1 MVVLSIFIGEKIIF
15 GFLAVLSLIGAYYAI
30 VIVRALF
37 EHRSDKAPM
46 TSMLLNPERRKV
58 SMLVYFSIFIFLTGV
73 VSLIEYMID
82 GDVPVNGLDF
92 LLYFTSF
99 ILGLLSALFAV
110 LQLHFWYSRFKRFV

>member
-1 MVVLSIFIGEKIIF
+1 
-15 GFLAVLSLIGAYYAI
+15 
-30 VIVRALF
+30 
-37 EHRSDKAPM
+37 
-46 TSMLLNPERRKV
+46 LNPERRKV
-58 SMLVYFSIFIFLTGV
+58 SMLVYFSIFIFLTGI

-99 ILGLLSALFAV
+99 VLGLLSALFAV

>member
-1 MVVLSIFIGEKIIF
+1 MVVLSIFIGEKAIF
-15 GFLAVLSLIGAYYAI
+15 GLLAVLSLVGAYYAV

-37 EHRSDKAPM
+37 EHRTDKAPM
-46 TSMLLNPERRKV
+46 TSMLLSPEKRRV
-58 SMLVYFSIFIFLTGV
+58 SMLVYFAVFVFLTGV

-82 GDVPVNGLDF
+82 GDVPINNLDF